1 MTMAMTEKL
10 EVENDEIS
18 LLSIYEFFQEGWRIL
33 VGFAVLGL
41 VAGLVTAFV
50 LPEKFLASAL
60 IESASVGKKEKN
72 DSLVRTG
79 VESASVLSEKMK
91 VPTYYS
97 EATIQACDLKDLA
110 NPSQA
115 LVNDLKPSVAR
126 NSAYVSVVFKAES
139 PAIAKACLEGVL
151 KDVVNNQEQ
160 LAKPLINNLEVEL
173 ANAEQE
179 LQANITERDQQRLKN
194 REKLSVAKSKLV
206 AAEAFVAQ
214 FSKESLTFKFG
225 DQQFSATA
233 LLLSTLIGKQNEIKD
248 LEIQINA
255 LELEVAANMTDKDQA
270 VRRMNNVVAEL
281 KNSLLPP
288 NTKPATFVAP
298 IYSPSTKVE
307 PKRSLVILVGL
318 IGGGFVGLLLLVGV
332 RVRKNLL
339 QQLRRQASN

>member
-1 MTMAMTEKL
+1 MAMNEKL

-18 LLSIYEFFQEGWRIL
+18 LLSIYDFFQKGWRTL
-33 VGFAVLGL
+33 VGFALFGL
-41 VAGLVTAFV
+41 IAGLVTAFV

-72 DSLVRTG
+72 DSIVRAG
-79 VESASVLSEKMK
+79 VEPASVLSEKMK

-97 EATIQACDLKDLA
+97 EATIKACDLTDLA

-115 LVNDLKPSVAR
+115 LVNRLRPNVAR
-126 NSAYVSVVFKAES
+126 SSSYVSVEFKAES
-139 PAIAKACLEGVL
+139 PATAKACLKGVL
-151 KDVVNNQEQ
+151 KDVVSNQAQ

-194 REKLSVAKSKLV
+194 REKLSVAKSKLA

-214 FSKESLTFKFG
+214 FSKESLTFNFG

-233 LLLSTLIGKQNEIKD
+233 LLLSTLIAKQNEIKD

-255 LELEVAANMTDKDQA
+255 LDLEVAANMTDKDQA
-270 VRRMNNVVAEL
+270 VRRMSNVVAEL

-288 NTKPATFVAP
+288 STKPATFVAP
-298 IYSPSTKVE
+298 VYSPNTKAE
-307 PKRSLVILVGL
+307 PKRSVVILVGL
-318 IGGGFVGLLLLVGV
+318 IAGGFIGLLLLVGV
-332 RVRKNLL
+332 RVRDNLR
-339 QQLRRQASN
+339 QQLKRRMMSK